1 MSSLSLNKRL
11 INREFITSLT
21 RETAEDIY
29 RVQARIAQTNR
40 RTGKFYR
47 FLQRKPYHLQN
58 TGRGVSLVMNYLVGI
73 RYADIKYNPVTG
85 AKKRNYT
92 PIYNKIVWGFIY
104 GFLYKQLGFGI
115 SKRMN
120 AAIVQRLQNMGYK
133 LK

>member
-21 RETAEDIY
+21 RESADFIY
-29 RVQARIAQTNR
+29 TTSARIA
-40 RTGKFYR
+40 RTDLNSSKFYR
-47 FLQRKPYHLQN
+47 YLQRKPYHIQN
-58 TGRGVSLVMNYLVGI
+58 TGRGVTLKMNFLLGI
-73 RYADIKYNPVTG
+73 RHADIKFNPFTG

-92 PIYNKIVWGFIY
+92 PIYNKIVWKTIY
-104 GFLYKQLGFGI
+104 GYLIPQLGFGI